1 MRKVALIVGLIGGLC
16 ALAFPTFMFSIMT
29 EETGEGSP
37 LSAALL
43 VLVFALPLTGVA
55 GASLA
60 LWKLG
65 LAGILMLV
73 SVVGGTTLLIVYSVT
88 VGGGWEMMPPGLG
101 YIFGGPFL
109 LAGGILALIARKMYV
124 F

>member
-1 MRKVALIVGLIGGLC
+1 MRKVALIIGLIGGLG
-16 ALAFPTFMFSIMT
+16 ALAFPAFMFSIMT

-55 GASLA
+55 GGALA
-60 LWKLG
+60 LWKPG
-65 LAGILMLV
+65 IAGILMLV
-73 SVVGGTTLLIVYSVT
+73 SVVGGATLLVLYSIII
-88 VGGGWEMMPPGLG
+88 GGGWEMLPVGLG

-109 LAGGILALIARKMYV
+109 LAGGILTLIARKMYV